1 MFLQVNFYGVKS
13 DIPST
18 QIKVEQSQADRSK
31 KEFAPVKLDLNQKGN
46 GSNCNFQ
53 VTVGRLHFAETTSNN
68 MRKKGK
74 PNPSQKYFQLIV
86 SLEAVTVGI
95 NSART
100 QYETAR
106 MASERLIVRASN
118 PGQFEADN
126 EPPWTRDLSS
136 DAVYHMGE
144 L

>member
-1 MFLQVNFYGVKS
+1 
-13 DIPST
+13 
-18 QIKVEQSQADRSK
+18 
-31 KEFAPVKLDLNQKGN
+31 
-46 GSNCNFQ
+46 
-53 VTVGRLHFAETTSNN
+53 

-126 EPPWTRDLSS
+126 EPPWIRDLSS
-136 DAVYHMGE
+136 DAVYRMGE
-144 L
+144 FSND

>member
-1 MFLQVNFYGVKS
+1 M
-13 DIPST
+13 
-18 QIKVEQSQADRSK
+18 
-31 KEFAPVKLDLNQKGN
+31 
-46 GSNCNFQ
+46 
-53 VTVGRLHFAETTSNN
+53 GRLHFAETTSNN

-118 PGQFEADN
+118 PG
-126 EPPWTRDLSS
+126 RVSI
-136 DAVYHMGE
+136 
-144 L
+144 

>member
-1 MFLQVNFYGVKS
+1 M
-13 DIPST
+13 
-18 QIKVEQSQADRSK
+18 
-31 KEFAPVKLDLNQKGN
+31 
-46 GSNCNFQ
+46 
-53 VTVGRLHFAETTSNN
+53 GRLHFAETTSNN

-118 PGQFEADN
+118 PGRVSIQGVKSLWGGLRRFF
-126 EPPWTRDLSS
+126 RDWAPGTLTGC
-136 DAVYHMGE
+136 A
-144 L
+144 